1 MMRADYHFHT
11 EYSDDSTT
19 PIRDQIEQGIKLGL
33 DELCPTDHVDYGIK
47 PDWTEGFVP
56 EVRDGNVLANVDY
69 PKYFAELN
77 ELKAE
82 YEGRIE
88 VKKGL
93 EFGIQS
99 ITVNE
104 FQKLYDTY
112 KHELDFVLFS
122 MHQVDNLEFWTQ
134 DFQQGRTQKEYNE
147 RYYQEIYNTMKLY
160 KDYSVL
166 AHLDLLNRYDKAGI
180 YPFEKVRD
188 MVAEIL
194 KLAIA
199 DGKGI
204 EINTSSWRYGLPDI
218 QPSRDIFRLYKDLGG
233 EIITTGSDAH
243 TPDYLGS
250 HFDEAVS
257 ILRDELGF
265 KNFCTFEKMEPIFHK
280 L

>member
-82 YEGRIE
+82 YEGRIA

-99 ITVNE
+99 ITVND

-112 KHELDFVLFS
+112 KHEIDFVLFS

-147 RYYQEIYNTMKLY
+147 RYYQEIYDTMKLY
-160 KDYSVL
+160 KDYSEL

-180 YPFEKVRD
+180 YPFEKVSD

-218 QPSRDIFRLYKDLGG
+218 QPSRAIFRLYKDLGG

-250 HFDEAVS
+250 HFDEAAA

-265 KNFCTFEKMEPIFHK
+265 KAFCTFENMEPIFHK